1 MAWRARCHFGA
12 STKCHYD
19 PAMIIR
25 KRLAAGVCGL
35 LAALTTALLPTPAVA
50 GEPSAK
56 PAPKVELVLDVSG
69 SMRARDIDGQSRMSA
84 AKQAFNEVLDA
95 VPDEVQ
101 LGIRTLG
108 ANYPGQDRKLGCK
121 DTKQLYPVGPLDRTE
136 AKTAV
141 GTLAPTGWTPIG
153 PALLGAADDLKGGGD
168 ATRRVVLI
176 TDGEDT
182 CAPLDPC
189 EVARDIAAQGI
200 HLTVDTLGLLPDAK
214 TRKQLSC
221 IAEATGGTYTSV
233 RHTDELRD
241 RVHQLV
247 DRAAK
252 PVVTPVAT
260 EGAGQCATAPRLK
273 PGLYSDREK
282 FAEHRWYRVDV
293 RPGQELRASV
303 SIAAD
308 RAVNNDYGVLL
319 RASTVHGRE
328 IVRGSEAGSG
338 RTDVISSGLR
348 YPKPAADDTGTDDA
362 PAAETVCLQVS
373 NSFSAPASVKSEPG
387 LPVELAIDVVEGPSD
402 ASDAASFGL
411 GHGWWLLIALTLAGL
426 LAGLVWGWISRWRVT
441 VWRTH

>member
-1 MAWRARCHFGA
+1 
-12 STKCHYD
+12 
-19 PAMIIR
+19 MITR

-35 LAALTTALLPTPAVA
+35 LAAMTLALAPTPAGA
-50 GEPSAK
+50 DEPDAK
-56 PAPKVELVLDVSG
+56 PSPKVELTLDVSG
-69 SMRARDIDGQSRMSA
+69 SMRARDIDGQSRMAA

-108 ANYPGQDRKLGCK
+108 ANYHGEDRKVGCK
-121 DTKQLYPVGPLDRTE
+121 DTRQLYPVGPLNRTE

-141 GTLAPTGWTPIG
+141 ATLSPTGWTPIG
-153 PALLGAADDLKGGGD
+153 PALLGAADDLKGGDGS
-168 ATRRVVLI
+168 RRIVLI

-189 EVARDIAAQGI
+189 QVARDIAAKGI

-214 TRKQLSC
+214 TRNQLSC

-233 RHTDELRD
+233 QHTKELRD

-247 DRAAK
+247 DRAAR

-260 EGAGQCATAPRLK
+260 EGGRQCTGAPQLK
-273 PGLYSDREK
+273 PGLYTDREK

-303 SIAAD
+303 SLAAD

-328 IVRGSEAGSG
+328 IVRGAEAGDG

-348 YPKPAADDTGTDDA
+348 YPKAPASSDDDA
-362 PAAETVCLQVS
+362 SATETVCLQVS
-373 NSFSAPASVKSEPG
+373 NSFSAPASVKTDPG
-387 LPVELAIDVVEGPSD
+387 LPVELTVDLVDGPD
-402 ASDAASFGL
+402 GASDAAFFGL
-411 GHGWWLLIALTLAGL
+411 GHGWWLLISLALTGL
-426 LAGLVWGWISRWRVT
+426 IAGLVWGWISRWRVT
-441 VWRTH
+441 VWRTN